1 MYLGG
6 NHWWVARRSLPPD
19 MKFRSVFFCFV
30 VCVVSCLFPTACY
43 CRILRFLSCLIYWN
57 AKKCSV
63 FLASRSPVHSCTF
76 FFFAHLSCDTSCDRV
91 RPMKTFL
98 DWLVNQ
104 GGSSFLHKILFN
116 FVRNFLSSSCF
127 YQSGNH
133 GLMQSFHQA
142 FSYVVVTRSKCKIA
156 STWLHFRCR
165 TPEV

>member
-1 MYLGG
+1 MGG
-6 NHWWVARRSLPPD
+6 PEEPTSWHEAP
-19 MKFRSVFFCFV
+19 FRFLLFCRVCGFLFVSHCMLLSYFTLFV
-30 VCVVSCLFPTACY
+30 VSYLLKCKEMFRFPRVKVPCP
-43 CRILRFLSCLIYWN
+43 LL
-57 AKKCSV
+57 
-63 FLASRSPVHSCTF
+63 HF

>member
-1 MYLGG
+1 MWFLVCFPL
-6 NHWWVARRSLPPD
+6 HVTV
-19 MKFRSVFFCFV
+19 VFYAFCRV
-30 VCVVSCLFPTACY
+30 LFIEMQRNVPFSS
-43 CRILRFLSCLIYWN
+43 RQGPLSTPAL
-57 AKKCSV
+57 
-63 FLASRSPVHSCTF
+63 